1 MKRMQQCS
9 TTASAQHFSARRSEN
24 IPVCADVLL
33 ASAFFSVRNLLNVG
47 ISLICSIEIVLIQ
60 IRRIVRRAALTPIN

>member
-1 MKRMQQCS
+1 MKRMQQYS
-9 TTASAQHFSARRSEN
+9 TTASAQHFSARHSEN
-24 IPVCADVLL
+24 IPVRADVLL
-33 ASAFFSVRNLLNVG
+33 ASAFFSVRNLLNAG